1 MAHDNGWK
9 NTQSFENGRKWFNL
23 STHENTK
30 WLLSVILSQRQN
42 DKKEWSADGFKTV
55 NRCLK
60 YEYPRRC
67 EMSINIVAEGPKV
80 PGI

>member
-1 MAHDNGWK
+1 MAFISDIV
-9 NTQSFENGRKWFNL
+9 TTSERK
-23 STHENTK
+23 
-30 WLLSVILSQRQN
+30 I
-42 DKKEWSADGFKTV
+42 EWSADGFKTV

-67 EMSINIVAEGPKV
+67 EMSINTVAEGPKV

>member
-9 NTQSFENGRKWFNL
+9 TTKSFENGRKWFNL

-30 WLLSVILSQRQN
+30 WHLSVILSQHQN

-60 YEYPRRC
+60 YVYPRRC